1 MIHGDAVKAALEAG
15 TTRFRP
21 VIMTALAMIIGMVP
35 MALGLGDGGEQN
47 APLGRAVIGGLLCAT
62 VATLVFVPSV
72 FALFH
77 KNSHVASLRAPTDVK
92 DQFSAYHGATIM
104 TRNESDQVQTI
115 ASIPTPTRLG
125 KGRTSAIGAILVL
138 CVGFAVFEGIH
149 SRVEAKTE
157 LRKVALNSAIPS
169 VNVVY
174 PKGGAV
180 AEEIELPGNTEAFTD
195 TPIYARTNGYVKG
208 WYVDIGARV
217 KQGQLLAVI
226 ETPELDQQLRQAKAD
241 LENALAN
248 LQIAQITATR
258 WQNLLKTDSVSHQ
271 EADQAV
277 SDLHSKEALVDSN
290 RANVD
295 RLEQLQSFERIIA
308 PVDGV
313 ITARNTDIG
322 ALIQADTTAP
332 KEIFHLSAIR
342 KLRIYVP
349 VPEVYAPS
357 VKTGENVDVTMDAF
371 PGQIFTGTLVRNA
384 DAIDPATRTLTV
396 EVDVDNSSTRLMPG
410 AYALRAFQS
419 SSFAW
424 SRHHTVECF
433 AFSLRGFAR
442 AGCPQFSMSCS
453 GADHRRPGLW
463 RRR

>member
-1 MIHGDAVKAALEAG
+1 
-15 TTRFRP
+15 
-21 VIMTALAMIIGMVP
+21 
-35 MALGLGDGGEQN
+35 
-47 APLGRAVIGGLLCAT
+47 
-62 VATLVFVPSV
+62 
-72 FALFH
+72 
-77 KNSHVASLRAPTDVK
+77 
-92 DQFSAYHGATIM
+92 M

-125 KGRTSAIGAILVL
+125 KGRASAIGAILVL

-157 LRKVALNSAIPS
+157 LLKVAVNSAIPS

-195 TPIYARTNGYVKG
+195 TPIYARTNGYVKD

-295 RLEQLQSFERIIA
+295 RLEQLQSFERVIA

-322 ALIQADTTAP
+322 ALIQSDTTAP

-410 AYALRAFQS
+410 AYAFVHFRVPASHGAVTIPSNALLFRSEGLRVGVVQNS
-419 SSFAW
+419 
-424 SRHHTVECF
+424 HVVLLPITVGQDYGDAVEILSGLTVRD
-433 AFSLRGFAR
+433 AVIVNPSDSLAD
-442 AGCPQFSMSCS
+442 
-453 GADHRRPGLW
+453 GAQVQVENKTANEVRR
-463 RRR
+463 